1 MAPCESL
8 TENVVYKCKRGGWGE
23 GAKYHVIIYLNVK
36 PILMVVKFVSKRYLL
51 CFSDP

>member
-1 MAPCESL
+1 MAQCGSF

-23 GAKYHVIIYLNVK
+23 VAKYVIIYLNIK
-36 PILMVVKFVSKRYLL
+36 PILMVVTFVSKKYLL